1 MYFSKQN
8 KDLGIIFPGPAGLQ
22 QGDILQTIF
31 LQLKKWEFG
40 PCTHKVEY
48 SISKI

>member
-31 LQLKKWEFG
+31 FATKKMGIW
-40 PCTHKVEY
+40 PVHTQ
-48 SISKI
+48 S